1 MKKFVLF
8 ATLVFVVWYVAFRYT
23 NGVQFT
29 LKNVGPETLHSVT
42 VEVSGKSYTLSDI
55 PSGAAKTVKVNPVG
69 GSDIKLRLPSGFVLT
84 IDCYLEHDYGGSI
97 EANVSSRGVVA
108 VKDKSTLPSWF

>member
-8 ATLVFVVWYVAFRYT
+8 AIVVFVVWYGAFRYT

-29 LKNVGPETLHSVT
+29 LKNVGAETLHTVT
-42 VEVSGKSYTLSDI
+42 VEVTGKSYTLSDI
-55 PSGAAKTVKVNPVG
+55 PSGAAKTIKVNPVG
-69 GSDIKLRLPSGFVLT
+69 ESDIKLRFPGGSVMT

-97 EANVSSRGVVA
+97 EANISSQGVVA